1 MGLMSRMSTIFKS
14 KVNAALDAAEDPR
27 QTLDYSYERQME
39 LLQQVKRS
47 LADAVTSRKQLEL
60 QKVRVE
66 ADLNRYQG
74 EAEAALKTGREDLAR
89 AALERK
95 AALSAQIQ
103 GLDAQILDLKGQ
115 EDKMEENARRLET
128 KISSFRAQKEV
139 IKAQYTTAQAQ
150 VKMGEAAT
158 GLSEELADV
167 GMAVQRAQDKTERMR
182 ARASAIDELA
192 DKGVL
197 DDALQP
203 GEDPIERELQKTQQK
218 SQVDADLAALKAK
231 LGGDPKDPN

>member
-14 KVNAALDAAEDPR
+14 KVSAALDAAEDPR

-39 LLQQVKRS
+39 MLQQVKRS
-47 LADAVTSRKQLEL
+47 LADAVTARKQIEL
-60 QKVRVE
+60 QKVRLQGDV
-66 ADLNRYQG
+66 DKYQA

-89 AALERK
+89 QALERK
-95 AALSAQIQ
+95 AALVAQAG
-103 GLDAQILDLKGQ
+103 GLDGQIAELKAQ

-128 KISSFRAQKEV
+128 KIASFRAQKEV

-150 VKMGEAAT
+150 VKMGEAST

-167 GMAVQRAQDKTERMR
+167 GLSVQRAQDKTERMR
-182 ARASAIDELA
+182 ARAQAIDELT

-197 DDALQP
+197 DDALAAP
-203 GEDPIERELQKTQQK
+203 GDDPVERELSRTKQAA
-218 SQVDADLAALKAK
+218 QVEDDLQALKAR
-231 LGGDPKDPN
+231 LGAGEQK

>member
-14 KVNAALDAAEDPR
+14 KVNSALDAVEDPR

-47 LADAVTSRKQLEL
+47 LADAVTSRKQIEL
-60 QKVRVE
+60 QKARLESDVQK
-66 ADLNRYQG
+66 YQS
-74 EAEAALKTGREDLAR
+74 EAEAALKAGREDLAR

-95 AALSAQIQ
+95 AAVQSQVQ
-103 GLDAQILDLKGQ
+103 GLDAQIAGLKGQ
-115 EDKMEENARRLET
+115 EDKMEETARRLDT
-128 KISSFRAQKEV
+128 KIASFRAQKEV

-158 GLSEELADV
+158 GLSEEMADV
-167 GMAVQRAQDKTERMR
+167 GLAVQRAQDKTDRMSSR
-182 ARASAIDELA
+182 AQAIDELS

-197 DDALQP
+197 ADALSP
-203 GEDPIERELQKTQQK
+203 GQDRIERELQKTQQAT
-218 SQVDADLAALKAK
+218 QVDADLAALKAK
-231 LGGDPKDPN
+231 IGGGAQ

>member
-60 QKVRVE
+60 QKVRIE
-66 ADLNRYQG
+66 ADVSRYQG
-74 EAEAALKTGREDLAR
+74 EAEAALQTGREDLAR

-167 GMAVQRAQDKTERMR
+167 GLSVQRAQDKTERMR

-197 DDALQP
+197 DDPLQP
-203 GEDPIERELQKTQQK
+203 GQDPIERELQKTQQQ

-231 LGGDPKDPN
+231 IGQDPKNPA

>member
-14 KVNAALDAAEDPR
+14 KVSDALDSVEDPR

-39 LLQQVKRS
+39 LLQKVKRS
-47 LADAVTSRKQLEL
+47 LADAVTSRKQIEL
-60 QKVRVE
+60 QKVRLE
-66 ADLNRYQG
+66 ADLQKYQG
-74 EAEAALKTGREDLAR
+74 EAEAAIKAGREDLAR

-95 AALSAQIQ
+95 AATAAHVQ
-103 GLDAQILDLKGQ
+103 GLDTQIAELQQQ
-115 EDKMEENARRLET
+115 EAKMEEAARRLET

-150 VKMGEAAT
+150 VKMGEATT

-167 GMAVQRAQDKTERMR
+167 GLAVQRAQDKTERMR
-182 ARASAIDELA
+182 ARAQAIDELT

-197 DDALQP
+197 ADATDS
-203 GEDPIERELQKTQQK
+203 GDPIERELRATTQKA
-218 SQVDADLAALKAK
+218 QVDDDLAALKAK
-231 LGGDPKDPN
+231 IGAGEKL